1 MGVWEAKIA
10 QNAVA
15 HELGHEAVI
24 ARDHDG
30 AGTLLGADHLPH
42 ILGIEPRR
50 QCSRAREV
58 AKHDRQLAALSRIFR
73 RWPRKAYGSR
83 RLIRIAEICDRL
95 QNSLSGS
102 ERQAE
107 LFKIDFSQFWQ
118 NIRLNLT
125 FAKRAVILPETE
137 AAYRSHDIH

>member
-1 MGVWEAKIA
+1 MGVWEAKIG

-24 ARDHDG
+24 ARDHAG
-30 AGTLLGADHLPH
+30 AGILIGADHLPH

-58 AKHDRQLAALSRIFR
+58 AKHDGQLAALSRIFR

-83 RLIRIAEICDRL
+83 RLIAIPESCGRL
-95 QNSLSGS
+95 QNSLSGA
-102 ERQAE
+102 ERQAVVFKNE
-107 LFKIDFSQFWQ
+107 L
-118 NIRLNLT
+118 
-125 FAKRAVILPETE
+125 
-137 AAYRSHDIH
+137 RS